1 MLLVRSPLRLSLGG
15 GGTDLPSYYRKRGG
29 YLLASSIDKYI
40 YTSIIKPFRKG
51 IYLKYSELENVKFP
65 EDIKHNL
72 FREILMM
79 EDKRDFQIEITTLA
93 DVPAGTGLGSSGA
106 FTVSVL
112 KALSLYNSNYIT
124 NKELAEKACHIEIER
139 LGEPVGKQDQ
149 YASSIGGINEFIFH
163 KDDSVEFNK
172 LPISENNLENFQDSI
187 LLFFTGYSRSASKI
201 LSEQDSLSK
210 KSDPSIIKNLDEV
223 KEMGFVAKDLLL
235 RGDIQQYGLLMHDH
249 WKNKLKRSPNMSSQ
263 EIQKFY
269 NEGLENG
276 AIGGKVVGAGGGGF
290 LMFISNDRNHL
301 RNHMNKLGLKELK
314 IKFDYLGAHT
324 LSC

>member
-29 YLLASSIDKYI
+29 YLLAGAIDKYI

-51 IYLKYSELENVKFP
+51 IYLKYSEIESVQNPEN
-65 EDIKHNL
+65 IKHNL

-79 EDKRDFQIEITTLA
+79 EESKDYQVEITTLA

-112 KALSLYNSNYIT
+112 KALSLQNYKYIT
-124 NKELAEKACHIEIER
+124 NEQLAEKACHIEIER

-149 YASSIGGINEFIFH
+149 YASAIGGINEFIFH

-172 LPISENNLENFQDSI
+172 LNISENKLSLFEDSI

-201 LSEQDSLSK
+201 LSEQDKLSK
-210 KSDPSIIKNLDEV
+210 QSDPAILKNLDEV
-223 KEMGFVAKDLLL
+223 KEMGLIAKDLLIK
-235 RGDIQQYGLLMHDH
+235 GDIQQYGLLMHDH
-249 WKNKLKRSPNMSSQ
+249 WKNKLKRSPDMCSK
-263 EIQKFY
+263 EILKY
-269 NEGLENG
+269 YEEGLENG

-290 LMFISNDRNHL
+290 LMFIANNRINL
-301 RNHMNKLGLKELK
+301 RNHMKKLGLSELPF
-314 IKFDYLGAHT
+314 KFDKLGTHT
-324 LSC
+324 LFS